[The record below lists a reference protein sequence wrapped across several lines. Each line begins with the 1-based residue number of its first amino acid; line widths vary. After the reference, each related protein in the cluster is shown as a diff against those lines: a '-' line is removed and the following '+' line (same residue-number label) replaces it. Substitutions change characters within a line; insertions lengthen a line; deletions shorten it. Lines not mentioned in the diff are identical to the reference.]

1 MWNQLDGQINQL
13 WYIEIITTNITTYKL
28 TNWMISEYLLQK
40 SVRKFSELL
49 KATKISF
56 TKIWITMYIRIPAVY
71 ISYAEMMRNTESC
84 YFNLFLTFL
93 NTSVNYY
100 CHIYPSVWDLRL
112 DLKFQVFTEYWSI
125 FTFFTR

>member
-1 MWNQLDGQINQL
+1 
-13 WYIEIITTNITTYKL
+13 
-28 TNWMISEYLLQK
+28 MISEYLLQK

-100 CHIYPSVWDLRL
+100 CHIYPSV
-112 DLKFQVFTEYWSI
+112 
-125 FTFFTR
+125 